1 MKCGNRFQVNYD
13 MNAEEFRKY
22 GKEMV
27 DLVADYWE
35 TIRERKPI
43 SSVLPGYINQLVPP
57 EAPSHAESWEKIFA
71 DIEPVVIDGNTH
83 WHHPN
88 FFAYFP
94 TACSYHSIMGDILS
108 GGLASIG
115 FTWKSSPSM
124 TELELRMTDW
134 LAKAFGLPTAFLNE
148 DSGRGAGIIQSTASD
163 ATFVAI
169 LAARGRIVE
178 RIKASEGTDERES
191 VNDVTKMVDKLETSN
206 EFNADIGHVNDVKF
220 HDPTI
225 ISRLIAYCSD
235 QAHSSV
241 DKGAMLAAVRLRKLK
256 AVRGGPLENYQVT
269 ADALRAAIK
278 EDKKNGLIPFI
289 FIATIGTTPT
299 CGIDPIDELA
309 PICNSEGIWIHVDAA
324 YAGSFLICP
333 EYRYLGRGLEL
344 VDSFNTNVHK
354 SLQIN
359 FDCSP
364 MWFKD
369 AHEAVKYF
377 DVEPLYLKHEHQS
390 NCLDYRHLQI
400 ALGRRFRSLKIWFV
414 LRNIGI
420 ERLQQYLRKMN
431 ELAEY
436 FAELVTKDEL
446 LELFVRRH
454 LGLVCFR
461 IKNAT
466 NEINERLNAAL
477 NEDRKIHVVPSSVH
491 GVYFLRFAICSQ
503 RTTHED
509 VRYAHSVIHEFAADI
524 LNDLHKTTE

>member
-1 MKCGNRFQVNYD
+1 

-27 DLVADYWE
+27 DFVADYWQ

-43 SSVLPGYINQLVPP
+43 STVSPGYIKQLVPP
-57 EAPSHAESWEKIFA
+57 EAPVCAETWEQIFA
-71 DIEPVVIDGNTH
+71 DIEPVVVNGNTH
-83 WHHPN
+83 WHHPK

-108 GGLASIG
+108 GGLASVG

-134 LAKAFGLPTAFLNE
+134 LARAFGLPTVFLNE
-148 DSGRGAGIIQSTASD
+148 DEGPGAGIIQSTASD
-163 ATFVAI
+163 ATFIAI
-169 LAARGRIVE
+169 LAARGRMVE
-178 RIKASEGTDERES
+178 RIKATEDTNKSATDGAAGETFGNLKISAAPSIDIGR
-191 VNDVTKMVDKLETSN
+191 VNDTQC
-206 EFNADIGHVNDVKF
+206 

-225 ISRLIAYCSD
+225 ISRLIAYSSD

-256 AVRGGPLENYQVT
+256 ATQGGPLNNYRVT
-269 ADALRAAIK
+269 ADILRAAIQ

-289 FIATIGTTPT
+289 FVATVGTTST
-299 CGIDPIDELA
+299 CGVDPVDELA
-309 PICNSEGIWIHVDAA
+309 PICNSEGIWVHVDSA
-324 YAGSFLICP
+324 YAGSFLLCP
-333 EYRYLGRGLEL
+333 EYRYLGKGLEW

-354 SLQIN
+354 SLHIN

-369 AHEAVKYF
+369 AREAVKYF
-377 DVEPLYLKHEHQS
+377 DVEPLYLKHEHQANS
-390 NCLDYRHLQI
+390 LDYRHLQI

-414 LRNIGI
+414 MRNLGNEQLR
-420 ERLQQYLRKMN
+420 QHLRKMN

-436 FAELVTKDEL
+436 FAELVSKDEL
-446 LELFVRRH
+446 LELFVPRH

-461 IKNAT
+461 IKVISSGKN
-466 NEINERLNAAL
+466 LNGHHDL
-477 NEDRKIHVVPSSVH
+477 LLHQSSLPPSFKMLKSVRKYSRMKPD
-491 GVYFLRFAICSQ
+491 FCSF
-503 RTTHED
+503 
-509 VRYAHSVIHEFAADI
+509 SF
-524 LNDLHKTTE
+524 